1 MDLKMWTPFP
11 YLERDWHLD
20 FPRWIRETEAFR
32 PSIDVVKKDGML
44 VITAEL
50 PGMATDDVDVSLEG
64 DILTIKGEKSDE
76 REVTEDDRYI
86 HERTFGSFQ
95 RRITVPDG
103 VTPNSISAKF
113 DNGVLILEVK
123 LPEEKELEPQK
134 IPVGTGKV
142 S

>member
-11 YLERDWHLD
+11 YLDRDWHIDL
-20 FPRWIRETEAFR
+20 PRLIREEGFH
-32 PSIDVVKKDGML
+32 PSVDVVNKDGRL

-50 PGMATDDVDVSLEG
+50 PGMTADDVDVSLES

-95 RRITVPDG
+95 RRIAVPDG
-103 VTPNSISAKF
+103 VTPDSINAQF
-113 DNGVLILEVK
+113 DNGVLTLEVK
-123 LPEEKELEPQK
+123 LPEAKEKEPQK
-134 IPVGTGKV
+134 IPVGTGNL